1 MKIMPR
7 SRMTPIIYI
16 LIGLAV
22 VGLVMKL
29 ATDAMGLLTNL
40 LIMVGIAAVLYFVL
54 NHFLMKRRGGSSDEM
69 KKYKQAVKQS
79 KRKYKGNA
87 TSSKPNVKS
96 TFPPSPTVNKKKRKT
111 SAAHLRVIEG
121 AKNKKKNR
129 ASS

>member
-1 MKIMPR
+1 MPR
-7 SRMTPIIYI
+7 SRMMPVIYI

-79 KRKYKGNA
+79 KRKYKGDA

-96 TFPPSPTVNKKKRKT
+96 TFTPSPVMNKKKRKT